1 MRLLQLI
8 YCDVCHTFVL
18 FDHIFSG
25 SYGWIMIISDGEHV
39 FPERANS
46 FKAFLKKYLFE
57 LDGEHLLEEKTFVY
71 DIQGDEFLE
80 SEIQA
85 FYTLWSPN

>member
-1 MRLLQLI
+1 MSHFCIIRS
-8 YCDVCHTFVL
+8 YFPGC
-18 FDHIFSG
+18 
-25 SYGWIMIISDGEHV
+25 YGWIMIISDGEHV

-71 DIQGDEFLE
+71 DIEDDEFLE
-80 SEIQA
+80 SEIQVR
-85 FYTLWSPN
+85 NQ